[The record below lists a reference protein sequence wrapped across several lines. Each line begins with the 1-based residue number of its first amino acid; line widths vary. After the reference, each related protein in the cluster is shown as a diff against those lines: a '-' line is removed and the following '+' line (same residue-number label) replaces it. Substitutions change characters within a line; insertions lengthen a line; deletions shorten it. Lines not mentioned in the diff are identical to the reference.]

1 MIQQISATHLL
12 ADERVGVF
20 QQMGIVLEGERVL
33 EFGAREGALAA
44 LIASQGNTVTAM
56 EAGRTE
62 FERIA
67 TPGKIH
73 GGVKALPALT
83 QTFDRLVA
91 VDALQYLP
99 EADVRRVLAE
109 AARLAGG
116 VLIVVATDEHATA
129 ARCTTRRPASWWTEL
144 VSGHFEVQAIPG
156 VEPGQL
162 VLAGDRRVEQG
173 ASAPAQGTGDYG
185 LPSGYAAR
193 ATPAIPKPITDGAV
207 TWQPDVYPTA
217 ANIARSLECDTLI
230 DIGCDQVNQLKPLQS
245 EFRLVGLGRGASTA
259 AAARAVPSGLWLEVD
274 PENLDLG
281 EMPAD
286 VLARSVVVCSELI
299 QTVVD
304 PRSLLAALRHL
315 LKHAPALV
323 LSTPD
328 PERTYCKQHQG
339 PPPNPSHVRQWSL
352 AELRALLEREGFVLA
367 ASTHTRSN
375 VRSQDL
381 STAMI
386 VAINP
391 EHPAMRGSAFARK
404 ADAAPTPAKAAPVVA
419 KPPPLPELVIGD
431 VQGAAEAAAGQ
442 AAAHPQW
449 HERLGKA
456 RDDRE
461 TLRTLAR
468 MSLALGHPDRAM
480 ELYGALLSTDDGD
493 RDALEGAVLSRMRC
507 GQHDEAARILD
518 SVTRAN

>member
-1 MIQQISATHLL
+1 MIQQISATDLL
-12 ADERVGVF
+12 ADERLAVF
-20 QQMGIVLEGERVL
+20 QQMGIVLEGERIL

-44 LIASQGNTVTAM
+44 LMESQGNAVTAI
-56 EAGRTE
+56 EAGRGA
-62 FERIA
+62 FERIV
-67 TPGKIH
+67 TRDKIH
-73 GGVKALPALT
+73 GGAKALSGLT
-83 QTFDRLVA
+83 QKFDRLVA

-116 VLIVVATDEHATA
+116 VLIVVATDESATA

-144 VSGHFEVQAIPG
+144 VAEHFDVQAFPG
-156 VEPGQL
+156 IAPGQL
-162 VLAGDRRVEQG
+162 VLAGDRRVAQA
-173 ASAPAQGTGDYG
+173 ASAPAQHADDFG
-185 LPSGYAAR
+185 LPSGYATR
-193 ATPAIPKPITDGAV
+193 ATPAIPTPITDGAV

-245 EFRLVGLGRGASTA
+245 EFRLIGLGRGASTTA
-259 AAARAVPSGLWLEVD
+259 AAQAVPSGIWLEVD
-274 PENLDLG
+274 PENLDLS

-286 VLARSVVVCSELI
+286 VLARSVVVCSEMI

-328 PERTYCKQHQG
+328 RERTYGKQHKG
-339 PPPNPSHVRQWSL
+339 PPPNQSHVRQWSL

-367 ASTHTRSN
+367 SSTHTRSN
-375 VRSQDL
+375 VRSKDL

-391 EHPAMRGSAFARK
+391 EHPAMRGSEFVRR
-404 ADAAPTPAKAAPVVA
+404 ADAAPAKTAQAAARPQA
-419 KPPPLPELVIGD
+419 LPELVIGD
-431 VQGAAEAAAGQ
+431 VQGAAAAASSQ
-442 AAAHPQW
+442 AAAHPRW

-480 ELYGALLSTDDGD
+480 ELYGALLSTDDRD
-493 RDALEGAVLSRMRC
+493 SDALEGAVLSRMRC
-507 GQHDEAARILD
+507 GQHDEAARILG